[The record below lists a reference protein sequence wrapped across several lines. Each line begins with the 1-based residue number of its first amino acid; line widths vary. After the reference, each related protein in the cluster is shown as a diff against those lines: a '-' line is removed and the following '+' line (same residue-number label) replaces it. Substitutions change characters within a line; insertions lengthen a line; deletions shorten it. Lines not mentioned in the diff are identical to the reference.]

1 MRSKRMTWVLTLTA
15 TASVFAVVALQ
26 SCAGTGGGADVST
39 IARERGLTEADIVAA
54 VKTFQPTGKKDEYIL
69 FGSGGHSGQVVV
81 IGVPSM
87 RLLKVIAVFTSFSSE
102 YCDRSRHISLLHPH
116 RFVWWSYR
124 FDTRSCVVGTAICD
138 HNNGRGYAQP

>member
-15 TASVFAVVALQ
+15 TASVLAVVALQ
-26 SCAGTGGGADVST
+26 SCAGTGGGADVSA

-87 RLLKVIAVFTSFSSE
+87 RLLKVIAAFTPEPWQGF
-102 YCDRSRHISLLHPH
+102 
-116 RFVWWSYR
+116 
-124 FDTRSCVVGTAICD
+124 
-138 HNNGRGYAQP
+138 GYGSTEHKEL